1 MYEGDMSREP
11 KSRAMQWLKGFAFLT
26 GIAAVGLALLAWRIP
41 GGDGTLGADV
51 IFVSHLSGEL
61 QVSPVGPF
69 ITKAGLEPSDEA
81 GGTLKIRN
89 RTGRRLA
96 IRPRPV
102 PDNRELN
109 GLLHLELES
118 GNTRLF
124 SGPLSR
130 LPKDG
135 ARPFVL
141 APRESAPL
149 TFRAWLPIQTRSGY
163 QGRIVQID
171 VTFSVKPLAN

>member
-1 MYEGDMSREP
+1 MSREP
-11 KSRAMQWLKGFAFLT
+11 KSRAMQWLKGLAFLL
-26 GIAAVGLALLAWRIP
+26 GVAGVGLALLAWRIP
-41 GGDGTLGADV
+41 GGDGTLGADA

-81 GGTLKIRN
+81 GGALTVRN

-102 PDNRELN
+102 PDNRDLN
-109 GLLHLELES
+109 RLLHLELKS

-124 SGPLSR
+124 TGPLGR

-135 ARPFVL
+135 TRAFVL
-141 APRESAPL
+141 APRQSARL
-149 TFRAWLPIQTRSGY
+149 TFRAWLPIETRSGY
-163 QGRIVQID
+163 QGRIVQVD
-171 VTFSVKPLAN
+171 VTFSVRPLGT